1 MAKEWKTFADARKTM
16 TELLQGAFAVG
27 FVAGFQQ
34 GKVAG
39 GDPTEIN
46 LEKKLWRMGGDSGE
60 GDRDSGLIV
69 ISIPG

>member
-34 GKVAG
+34 GKVPG

-46 LEKKLWRMGGDSGE
+46 LEKKLWRMGKAEAKKCDLTRFGD
-60 GDRDSGLIV
+60 
-69 ISIPG
+69 